1 MHSCRGFIV
10 DLSILAAMLADSD
23 EKGESAGLDDDSVTG
38 QEQLQAKVCT
48 NMGKLKNGRVRSRV

>member
-23 EKGESAGLDDDSVTG
+23 EKGGSAGLDDDSVTG

-48 NMGKLKNGRVRSRV
+48 NMG